1 MFQTSPKK
9 LFKNIFLA
17 LVIFSSI
24 SFSQTTR
31 SSFKILGIAVEGNK
45 SADASTIIA
54 NSGLKVNDEIQIPG
68 DQTLNAI
75 KQLWSLNIFS
85 DIQIAIDKQ
94 IQDGVFLKIIVK
106 EQPRFEK
113 LVIEGN
119 DELST
124 TDIENKAGFIRG
136 QIIKSA
142 DISRLRQR
150 ILKNYATD
158 GYLNAQVDPLIYRF
172 FTADTTKKGTSF
184 ATGATVTFGA
194 TAATNV
200 VVVSSTS
207 ITATSPAG
215 SAGAV
220 TVTVTVSGHSGSL
233 ANG

>member
-1 MFQTSPKK
+1 M
-9 LFKNIFLA
+9 I
-17 LVIFSSI
+17 IFSSL

-54 NSGLKVNDEIQIPG
+54 NSGLKINDEIQIPG

-136 QIIKSA
+136 QIIKPA
-142 DISRLRQR
+142 DISRLKQK

-158 GYLNAQVDPLIYRF
+158 GYLNAQIEPVDLQVFYSRY
-172 FTADTTKKGTSF
+172 
-184 ATGATVTFGA
+184 
-194 TAATNV
+194 N
-200 VVVSSTS
+200 
-207 ITATSPAG
+207 
-215 SAGAV
+215 
-220 TVTVTVSGHSGSL
+220 
-233 ANG
+233 